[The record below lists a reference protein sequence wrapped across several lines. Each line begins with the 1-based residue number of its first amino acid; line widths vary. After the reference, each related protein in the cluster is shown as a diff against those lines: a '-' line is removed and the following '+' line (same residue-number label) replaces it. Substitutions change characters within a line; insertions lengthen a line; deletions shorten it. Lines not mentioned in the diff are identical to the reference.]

1 MFRERMPEQNRGAG
15 KGEQCQGMA
24 EAPGQA
30 VLDDVADIA
39 AARRDAGHRGDM
51 ITVIAAPA
59 IGQDAMQ
66 QPGAYAQA
74 HPWANVYYYR
84 YRPGFWPGDLAA
96 NIATVDAIATVPLRV
111 ADPTDNDYA
120 AYYGDRPVSRLTT
133 CGLQS
138 GATYLGP
145 DGRWYPC

>member
-1 MFRERMPEQNRGAG
+1 MTTSRMIG
-15 KGEQCQGMA
+15 
-24 EAPGQA
+24 
-30 VLDDVADIA
+30 A
-39 AARRDAGHRGDM
+39 AALLAAV
-51 ITVIAAPA
+51 ITTPA
-59 IGQDAMQ
+59 IAQDAMQ
-66 QPGAYAQA
+66 QPGVYAQA
-74 HPWANVYYYR
+74 HPWVNVYHYR
-84 YRPGFWPGDLAA
+84 YRPGFWPGDVAA

-111 ADPTDNDYA
+111 TDATDNDYA